1 MRISS
6 RRRRRRS
13 AFVITPGD
21 RTLNQIAEET
31 GRQQARVRKPQH
43 SSYLE
48 VKHEYHKRRGMLGV
62 RLVQK
67 KPYRKLLV
75 ISLSVSLLWGE
86 ELFPF
91 WRLRLL
97 LPLPATC
104 LHDVNSLINIVIP
117 FGPLQML
124 SRLHTYLQFVPVL
137 FCCPQSYVQEAAAA
151 TLMSAHK

>member
-1 MRISS
+1 MQ
-6 RRRRRRS
+6 
-13 AFVITPGD
+13 T
-21 RTLNQIAEET
+21 
-31 GRQQARVRKPQH
+31 ARVRKPQH

-48 VKHEYHKRRGMLGV
+48 VKHEYHKRRDMHGV

-75 ISLSVSLLWGE
+75 ISLSLTSWRE

-124 SRLHTYLQFVPVL
+124 SHLHTYLQFVPVL
-137 FCCPQSYVQEAAAA
+137 FCCPQSSVQEAAAVAAA